1 MQSLTIQTQQER
13 AVIDITGQISEMIEQ
28 ESGVVNLFLQHTS
41 AAISTADMD
50 PGGTDQDYLNAWEE
64 IMPDL
69 DYNHPHDPEHMPDHI
84 LATTIGSSL
93 SVPVQDGKL
102 QLGTWQKIVLCE
114 FNGPRERAILITETG
129 E

>member
-1 MQSLTIQTQQER
+1 MKKITIQTQQEK
-13 AVIDITGQISEMIEQ
+13 AVIDITSQVSEIIGQ
-28 ESGVVNLFLQHTS
+28 ESGVAHLFLQHTS

-50 PGGTDQDYLNAWEE
+50 PGGTDLDYLNAWQE

-69 DYNHPHDPEHMPDHI
+69 DYNHPHNPEHMPDHI
-84 LATTIGSSL
+84 LATTIGPSL
-93 SVPVQDGKL
+93 AVPIQNGQL

-114 FNGPRERAILITETG
+114 FNGPRERTILITQTG

>member
-1 MQSLTIQTQQER
+1 MQILTIQTQQEK
-13 AVIDITGQISEMIEQ
+13 AVIDITGQVSAMTEL

-41 AAISTADMD
+41 AAITTADMD
-50 PGGTDQDYLNAWEE
+50 PGGTDQDYLNAWQG

-69 DYNHPHDPEHMPDHI
+69 NYNHPHDPEHMPDHI
-84 LATTIGSSL
+84 LATSIGPSL
-93 SVPVQDGKL
+93 AVPIQNGEL

-114 FNGPRERAILITETG
+114 FNGPRERTILITETG